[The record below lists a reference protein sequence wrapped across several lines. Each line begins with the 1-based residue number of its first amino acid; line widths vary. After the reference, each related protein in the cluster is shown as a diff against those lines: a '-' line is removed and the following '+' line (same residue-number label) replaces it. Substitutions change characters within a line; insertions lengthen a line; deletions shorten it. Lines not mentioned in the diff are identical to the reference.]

1 MDPLPLIL
9 YLCAVLAPSHGFS
22 VDVEG
27 PITFQEEV
35 EGFGQSLLQF
45 GNARVG
51 GLIVGASLQTGNV
64 NETGKVY
71 KCDPGSRRCQEIST
85 QRPLDA
91 MYMSLSLSLAAQG
104 SQFLVC
110 GPMVHRACG
119 ENMYVSHYCFPLQQ
133 SFSQLQPILDTQ
145 LECPKQVTDIALLVD
160 GSGSIAPVDFGKMK
174 TFLAEIMKH
183 FDSTD
188 TQFALMQYSNK
199 FELHFDFMEYRKSR
213 DPNHLL
219 QGVEQLHGTTYTA
232 TAIRKVVREL
242 FTSGRGARDE
252 ATKVLIVIT
261 DGEKY
266 NDPLSYS
273 DAIPEAERAGIIR
286 YAIGVGQAFSSAAAQ
301 RELQEI
307 ASEPRNEHVFRVDN
321 FDALQGIQSQL
332 QEKIFTFKGP
342 PDAMNMS
349 LGLSLAAQDSEFQQ
363 SFSQLQHILDTQPE
377 CPKHVAD
384 IALLIDGSG
393 SIAPVD
399 FGKMKTFLSEIMK
412 HFRNTN
418 TQFALMQYS
427 HRFREHFNFLQYRT
441 SRDPD
446 RLLSS
451 VVQLTGAT
459 HTATAIRKVVQ
470 ELFTSWKGAR
480 DEATKVLIVI
490 TDGEKTGDPL
500 SYSDVI
506 PEAER
511 AGIIRYAIG
520 VGDAFSS
527 AAAQRELQEIA
538 SKLSNEHVFRVDNF
552 DALQGIQSQLQEKIF
567 TFKGPPDAMDMSLH
581 LSVAARGS
589 EFLQSFWQLQRIL
602 DTQPECPKH
611 VTDIA
616 LLIDG
621 SGSIAREDFE
631 KMKTFLSEIMKRFRS
646 TDTQFALMQYSHR
659 FREHFDF
666 LQYRRSRD
674 PDRLLRSVVQ
684 LTGATHT
691 ATAIRKVVRELF
703 TSGKGARD
711 EATKVLIV
719 ITDGEK
725 TGDPLSYSDA
735 VPEAERAGIIRYAIG
750 VGQVFSSA
758 AAQQELQEIAS
769 QPSNEHV
776 FRVDNFDALQGIQ
789 SQLQEKFF
797 AFKGYSSQVIT
808 ANGQTTYMVGVP
820 LCQDTG
826 KVLLFSRDTKGGEW
840 TPGSELLGEQNGSYF
855 GSTLC
860 AVDLDRDGNTD
871 LVLIG
876 APLYHTPLNGGR
888 VYICPINLP
897 GTTMICTKTLHGQ
910 TGEVSGR
917 FGASMSEIGDISG
930 DGQMDVAIGA
940 PMEDDNHG
948 ALYIFHGEKGGVSP
962 QYKQRIVGSQ
972 FPSRLHY
979 FGRAVSGGTDLTGD
993 GLPDIAV
1000 GAQGQVLLLR
1010 SRPVLRVG
1018 VSISFQPP
1026 TIPTSAFDC
1035 QGQEQLNTEASRA
1048 EVCFTVT
1055 KSTMDSLGDRIYST
1069 IQYSLALDPGRTK
1082 IRVAFDATGPVL
1094 SRELRLGI
1102 EKKCETYRIMLPLCP
1117 EDILTPITLRFN
1129 YTLTGEPITAAGG
1142 LRPILSE
1149 DSALVSAGSLPFQKD
1164 CGADGRCDDQLAVS
1178 FNFSGLSTLVVG
1190 VTPELNTTVS
1200 IQNHG
1205 ENSYNTRV
1213 RFFYPAAL
1221 SYRRVLLLQSN
1232 RRAMTIKCSSAEGSE
1247 EQSQRNSIC
1256 QINHPIFWS
1265 GAEVIFVA
1273 TFYVSSEADLGDRL
1287 QITATASSDNGGPIT
1302 ERMILRTELPVKY
1315 GIFIILTSL
1324 EESTKYVNFS
1334 TKEAGTSVPVTHGYE
1349 VKNLQQRSVPISV
1362 TFQFPVELS
1371 GVRVWDASEV
1381 VPSKPQLAQCASEA
1395 ETPGSKDFVKQMS
1408 ERPLLDCSVATCK
1421 KIRCRITSLEMQQP
1435 LEFMIKGN
1443 VSFQWVSQTQQQKVS
1458 LVSEARIEY
1467 EEKKYTQKEGF
1478 IQRQMQTMVESYKVY
1493 NYLPIIV
1500 GSSVGGLVLLA
1511 LITAALYKPCA
1522 RRTWQPGVVS
1532 RKECA
1537 SLNLHLI

>member
-1 MDPLPLIL
+1 
-9 YLCAVLAPSHGFS
+9 
-22 VDVEG
+22 
-27 PITFQEEV
+27 
-35 EGFGQSLLQF
+35 
-45 GNARVG
+45 
-51 GLIVGASLQTGNV
+51 
-64 NETGKVY
+64 
-71 KCDPGSRRCQEIST
+71 
-85 QRPLDA
+85 
-91 MYMSLSLSLAAQG
+91 
-104 SQFLVC
+104 
-110 GPMVHRACG
+110 
-119 ENMYVSHYCFPLQQ
+119 
-133 SFSQLQPILDTQ
+133 
-145 LECPKQVTDIALLVD
+145 
-160 GSGSIAPVDFGKMK
+160 
-174 TFLAEIMKH
+174 
-183 FDSTD
+183 
-188 TQFALMQYSNK
+188 
-199 FELHFDFMEYRKSR
+199 
-213 DPNHLL
+213 
-219 QGVEQLHGTTYTA
+219 
-232 TAIRKVVREL
+232 
-242 FTSGRGARDE
+242 
-252 ATKVLIVIT
+252 
-261 DGEKY
+261 
-266 NDPLSYS
+266 
-273 DAIPEAERAGIIR
+273 
-286 YAIGVGQAFSSAAAQ
+286 
-301 RELQEI
+301 
-307 ASEPRNEHVFRVDN
+307 
-321 FDALQGIQSQL
+321 
-332 QEKIFTFKGP
+332 
-342 PDAMNMS
+342 
-349 LGLSLAAQDSEFQQ
+349 
-363 SFSQLQHILDTQPE
+363 
-377 CPKHVAD
+377 
-384 IALLIDGSG
+384 
-393 SIAPVD
+393 
-399 FGKMKTFLSEIMK
+399 MKTFLSEIMK

-446 RLLSS
+446 RLLS
-451 VVQLTGAT
+451 
-459 HTATAIRKVVQ
+459 
-470 ELFTSWKGAR
+470 
-480 DEATKVLIVI
+480 
-490 TDGEKTGDPL
+490 
-500 SYSDVI
+500 
-506 PEAER
+506 
-511 AGIIRYAIG
+511 
-520 VGDAFSS
+520 
-527 AAAQRELQEIA
+527 
-538 SKLSNEHVFRVDNF
+538 
-552 DALQGIQSQLQEKIF
+552 
-567 TFKGPPDAMDMSLH
+567 
-581 LSVAARGS
+581 
-589 EFLQSFWQLQRIL
+589 
-602 DTQPECPKH
+602 
-611 VTDIA
+611 
-616 LLIDG
+616 
-621 SGSIAREDFE
+621 
-631 KMKTFLSEIMKRFRS
+631 
-646 TDTQFALMQYSHR
+646 
-659 FREHFDF
+659 
-666 LQYRRSRD
+666 
-674 PDRLLRSVVQ
+674 SVVQ

-1164 CGADGRCDDQLAVS
+1164 CGTDGRCDDQLAVS
-1178 FNFSGLSTLVVG
+1178 FNFSG
-1190 VTPELNTTVS
+1190 
-1200 IQNHG
+1200 
-1205 ENSYNTRV
+1205 
-1213 RFFYPAAL
+1213 
-1221 SYRRVLLLQSN
+1221 
-1232 RRAMTIKCSSAEGSE
+1232 
-1247 EQSQRNSIC
+1247 
-1256 QINHPIFWS
+1256 
-1265 GAEVIFVA
+1265 
-1273 TFYVSSEADLGDRL
+1273 
-1287 QITATASSDNGGPIT
+1287 
-1302 ERMILRTELPVKY
+1302 
-1315 GIFIILTSL
+1315 L

-1334 TKEAGTSVPVTHGYE
+1334 TKEAGTSVPVTHRYE
-1349 VKNLQQRSVPISV
+1349 VKNLRQRSVPISV

-1371 GVRVWDASEV
+1371 GVWVWDVSEV
-1381 VPSKPQLAQCASEA
+1381 VPSKPELAQCTNDV
-1395 ETPGSKDFVKQMS
+1395 ETPDSKDFVKQMS
-1408 ERPLLDCSVATCK
+1408 DRPLLDCSVATCK

-1511 LITAALYKPCA
+1511 LITAALYKVSGAGLGPLPHSPS
-1522 RRTWQPGVVS
+1522 RWGRGLWLSQLVEKGQGSFLWRFPQPVPLPPWPSACVCLALPPLSPSSSASSRVVGICVCRGS
-1532 RKECA
+1532 G
-1537 SLNLHLI
+1537 HM